1 MVANNTITI
10 ERKSSFSGAL
20 MSMHIVVDDTVSFWL
35 SNGGFVDIEVP
46 GGQEEFL
53 LQVQDHVFKV
63 VNLKQV
69 KKIILKFGFTGIEC
83 SILYNDGSCLDAINK
98 NPGVDVTKTISITA
112 IMIFLLLIF
121 FLHFLIT
128 FNGGYY
134 EKNIF

>member
-46 GGQEEFL
+46 SGQEEFL

-98 NPGVDVTKTISITA
+98 NPGVDVTKTIRITDLTTT

-121 FLHFLIT
+121 FLVYFSEPAFFDYL
-128 FNGGYY
+128 
-134 EKNIF
+134 